1 MIFKLLPK
9 VDTSDI
15 FLKEKVLTCLETFL
29 PERRQMSLE
38 LLQIK
43 NNQRQIEEKIFG
55 LEKVAENSSPE
66 LPEDV
71 ELPFNTVEKL

>member
-1 MIFKLLPK
+1 MR
-9 VDTSDI
+9 
-15 FLKEKVLTCLETFL
+15 EQ
-29 PERRQMSLE
+29 RQMSRE

-55 LEKVAENSSPE
+55 LEKVAENSSLE

-71 ELPFNTVEKL
+71 ELPFNTVEKLWQANDRLNDPEVFHALVRFLYL